1 METVETLSAPQGAPS
16 LRVASFGFLI
26 STAVVTALLVLLGG
40 A

>member
-1 METVETLSAPQGAPS
+1 METADTVPAPQGAPS
-16 LRVASFGFLI
+16 LRVASLGFLL